1 MRIITE
7 EIRLGFVEAEHQKFW
22 QTSAIRV
29 AMCYIEQLL
38 VDRID
43 EGSLILTS
51 AFPAGS
57 VAAWCMSRSNR
68 LEPGDMVGGM
78 GAAS

>member
-7 EIRLGFVEAEHQKFW
+7 KIQLGFVEAEHLKFW
-22 QTSAIRV
+22 PWTSAIRD
-29 AMCYIEQLL
+29 AMCYIEQRL
-38 VDRID
+38 VDRT
-43 EGSLILTS
+43 GGGNLILTS

-57 VAAWCMSRSNR
+57 VAASCISRSNR

-78 GAAS
+78 E